1 MVTALG
7 KTVLTEG
14 QQLLYGWVLLLALNS
29 SRLWTSKFKACKKT
43 KVRREKKPLIW
54 LLVFIYPFNSANLGR
69 STTRSHRTNITNH
82 QFGFRFI
89 YLKNPDTSLNTET
102 QHANGEWGSLQSST
116 LLWQKKG
123 GMNVQNVLKTHYSTN
138 HVQYGENRWRGEF
151 EIWRTWI
158 ITWILQVKPTR
169 AESQLNLALEKSIS
183 GCWAMNLQTHKSH
196 KHDNMSPKQEQVRL
210 LCLIIF
216 QTPF

>member
-123 GMNVQNVLKTHYSTN
+123 AWMYRMYLRRIIQQTTSSM
-138 HVQYGENRWRGEF
+138 E
-151 EIWRTWI
+151 RTDE
-158 ITWILQVKPTR
+158 R
-169 AESQLNLALEKSIS
+169 ESLRYDGPES
-183 GCWAMNLQTHKSH
+183 
-196 KHDNMSPKQEQVRL
+196 
-210 LCLIIF
+210 
-216 QTPF
+216 